1 MDPFVRRLVRRL
13 SDRSRPMSRN
23 RHFHV
28 FRSPEG
34 RLALKLWRRLMSLQR
49 DILACAEQERAATY
63 LRLSEENG
71 QRRIELRLE
80 RVRGYRVSLLS
91 EAEFEL
97 LGDLPGVRAALHAA
111 EAPSQPGGA

>member
-1 MDPFVRRLVRRL
+1 
-13 SDRSRPMSRN
+13 
-23 RHFHV
+23 
-28 FRSPEG
+28 
-34 RLALKLWRRLMSLQR
+34 LKLWRRLMSLQR

>member
-13 SDRSRPMSRN
+13 SDGSRPMSRN

-34 RLALKLWRRLMSLQR
+34 KLALKVWRRLKSLQR
-49 DILACAEQERAATY
+49 DILACADHERAATY
-63 LRLSEENG
+63 VRLSEENG
-71 QRRIELRLE
+71 QKRIELRLQ
-80 RVRGYRVSLLS
+80 RVRGWRVSLLS

-97 LGDLPGVRAALHAA
+97 LGDLPGVRSVLHAA
-111 EAPSQPGGA
+111 EARSQSGSA